1 MGWFSAPDV
10 ILSPWFLFVFA
21 PVNFYKVAMTEY
33 YDLLKALHIIAV
45 ISWMAGMLYLPR
57 LFVYHAGAV
66 AGGELSDTLKLME
79 RRLLK
84 FIINPAMMATYVFGI
99 ALIVLQPVYLQTG
112 WLMAKVALVLLL
124 SGVHGFYAA
133 SVRKFAKGE
142 NKRSATFWRW
152 MNEAP
157 TVLMI
162 GIVLLVVLKPF

>member
-1 MGWFSAPDV
+1 
-10 ILSPWFLFVFA
+10 
-21 PVNFYKVAMTEY
+21 MTQY
-33 YDLLKALHIIAV
+33 YDLIKALHIISV

-57 LFVYHAGAV
+57 LFVYHVNAV
-66 AGGELSDTLKLME
+66 VGGELSETLKLME

-84 FIINPAMMATYVFGI
+84 FIINPAMIATFVFGI
-99 ALIVLQPVYLQTG
+99 ALIALQPVYLQMG
-112 WLMAKVALVLLL
+112 WMYAKLALVLLM

-133 SVRKFAKGE
+133 SVKRFASGE